1 MKRYVILA
9 FLIIFSSVNSLAEN
23 SSDVSCLPNR
33 VVATED
39 LGEVVESIPGYTIKV
54 YERNNGTWQ
63 EYNGRVTIDLIVR
76 MQRNGQ
82 YWAHKEGE
90 ATWEYMYRVMR
101 SNLQGY
107 RYYME
112 TPSYGAY
119 VPATRWYFNPKNF

>member
-9 FLIIFSSVNSLAEN
+9 FLTIFSSVNSLAEN

-39 LGEVVESIPGYTIKV
+39 LGEVVESISGYTIKV

-63 EYNGRVTIDLIVR
+63 EYNGRVTLDLIVR
-76 MQRNGQ
+76 MQSNGQ

-90 ATWEYMYRVMR
+90 ASWKYMYRVMR
-101 SNLQGY
+101 SNLQSY
-107 RYYME
+107 KYYIE
-112 TPSYGAY
+112 IPSYGAY